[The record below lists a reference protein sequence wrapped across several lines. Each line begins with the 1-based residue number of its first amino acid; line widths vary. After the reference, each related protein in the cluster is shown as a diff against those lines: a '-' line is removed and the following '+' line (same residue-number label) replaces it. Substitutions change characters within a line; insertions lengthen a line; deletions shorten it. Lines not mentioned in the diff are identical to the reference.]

1 MTLSF
6 VVDANLPERLARWL
20 RTQGFSAVHVH
31 ELGIV
36 GTEDENILAYA
47 AQMGAIVISRDKD
60 FRNLVNENGPARL
73 LWVKWGN
80 TSRKVLFERLSVKM
94 PAISAAFKNGEWLV
108 ELSDR

>member
-20 RTQGFSAVHVH
+20 RAQGFSAVHVH
-31 ELGIV
+31 ELGVI
-36 GTEDENILAYA
+36 GTEDESILAYA
-47 AQMGAIVISRDKD
+47 ARIGAIIISRDKD

-80 TSRKVLFERLSVKM
+80 TSRKVLFERFSDEM
-94 PAISAAFKNGEWLV
+94 SAIVAAFESGEWLV
-108 ELSDR
+108 ELPDR